1 MSGPNIGQAQPG
13 LLEATSA
20 ADREC
25 MVNTLSMLEQARKGP
40 LPWLETFDALK
51 CAGVTRFLNMFDILH
66 PDVTPDLKSAD
77 CVGVIELMK
86 TQIGAA
92 LSESPGVPLQDDRCA
107 RARAPMRYTRVTA
120 HSVTPDGEFGLS
132 LD

>member
-51 CAGVTRFLNMFDILH
+51 CAGVQVFLQQGALH
-66 PDVTPDLKSAD
+66 LDHVVQSQGV
-77 CVGVIELMK
+77 VGRK
-86 TQIGAA
+86 
-92 LSESPGVPLQDDRCA
+92 
-107 RARAPMRYTRVTA
+107 
-120 HSVTPDGEFGLS
+120 GEVV
-132 LD
+132 D